1 MYNKIRKENH
11 TYRYGKDKPISLDHK
26 QNKKVSPEQSM
37 WKYNLHYFKNIAFL
51 WKIIIRFA
59 KVLLK
64 KQSSVQLA
72 LKISRVQ
79 PHDSSEDAAKF

>member
-1 MYNKIRKENH
+1 MYNKSRVETH
-11 TYRYGKDKPISLDHK
+11 TYRYGEDKPISLHHK
-26 QNKKVSPEQSM
+26 QNKKVSSEQSM

-79 PHDSSEDAAKF
+79 PHDSSENAAKF